1 MTRLSFFTS
10 VIAIA
15 LGAVSAFQAVRYPC
29 TPIASAKTRQNSD
42 GAFRDG
48 LYLGKLAADRGAE
61 SHIAIGRWATAQDR
75 ASFTAGYQRGYNE
88 VLASRVAPPNRVRQ
102 AE

>member
-10 VIAIA
+10 VIAIG
-15 LGAVSAFQAVRYPC
+15 LGMVSGLQTVRRPYTPSANDNASQA
-29 TPIASAKTRQNSD
+29 TD

-61 SHIAIGRWATAQDR
+61 SHIAIGRWATAEDR
-75 ASFTAGYQRGYNE
+75 ASYTAGYQRGYNE
-88 VLASRVAPPNRVRQ
+88 VLASRVAPLNRGRQ

>member
-10 VIAIA
+10 LIAIG
-15 LGAVSAFQAVRYPC
+15 LGVVSGLEAVRPPYSP
-29 TPIASAKTRQNSD
+29 ASENASRNSD

-61 SHIAIGRWATAQDR
+61 SHIAIGRWATAQNR

-88 VLASRVAPPNRVRQ
+88 VLATRVTPPNRGRQ